1 MNLQVSLWLFLL
13 FIVQPNRGQFKP
25 AQPCDPDKCLPP
37 NCRCSEDRRPP
48 GGLTPEKTP
57 QIIMVTFDD
66 DYEKEYFDLYNELLD
81 ELHNPNNCPAVGT
94 LFVCHNYTDYFLV
107 ETAYSRGYEISD
119 HTVTHQEPTTYWENA
134 DYTEWKNEIDGQKEI
149 LHRFANVPY
158 DKIVGFRAPYLM
170 FTENMF
176 KALNTSKFGKFTYD
190 LSWPSNIIFDG
201 KGPIYPYTLD
211 YLSSQNCPSEEE
223 PCPKLSYQGLWEV
236 PNVNLMNKDHS
247 TCGSMMDACDP
258 DGNATVWLE
267 ILTRNFHYH
276 YDTNRAPF
284 GMHMHPSFFL
294 RPPTT
299 DHMKAAKQFLKYAL
313 DLGDVW
319 ILTPS
324 QIIAWMKDPQ
334 DVDKAKTF
342 APWQCPSRPKPR
354 CTEATSNNCHY
365 TEPQDFYMRT
375 CTECPPHFPSPT
387 DPDGN

>member
-1 MNLQVSLWLFLL
+1 
-13 FIVQPNRGQFKP
+13 
-25 AQPCDPDKCLPP
+25 
-37 NCRCSEDRRPP
+37 
-48 GGLTPEKTP
+48 
-57 QIIMVTFDD
+57 
-66 DYEKEYFDLYNELLD
+66 
-81 ELHNPNNCPAVGT
+81 
-94 LFVCHNYTDYFLV
+94 
-107 ETAYSRGYEISD
+107 
-119 HTVTHQEPTTYWENA
+119 
-134 DYTEWKNEIDGQKEI
+134 
-149 LHRFANVPY
+149 
-158 DKIVGFRAPYLM
+158 M

-223 PCPKLSYQGLWEV
+223 PCPKLSYPGLWEV

-354 CTEATSNNCHY
+354 CAEATSNNCHY